1 MYWDAYI
8 ALKINEEDK
17 YNILKETKSMVER
30 YKWDIA
36 WHNPEYL
43 HMTIL
48 YLGWINDRINA
59 KKIVGIIEEL
69 NGNTYI
75 RKMVE
80 GSLLRLG
87 WEKQQQYLTVRLND
101 SGYFKKLNKHLKLSL
116 EKNNIRYKE
125 QEFIPHITVGRIR
138 NDEVV
143 NENNK
148 NSIKLSVSFSGL
160 ALFESVDMSR
170 EIK

>member
-1 MYWDAYI
+1 
-8 ALKINEEDK
+8 
-17 YNILKETKSMVER
+17 
-30 YKWDIA
+30 
-36 WHNPEYL
+36 
-43 HMTIL
+43 
-48 YLGWINDRINA
+48 
-59 KKIVGIIEEL
+59 
-69 NGNTYI
+69 
-75 RKMVE
+75 MVE